1 MNWTKDDITL
11 VEKLV
16 DIRNRGYYADGKQVT
31 DLYNKV
37 LNKNLPTT
45 NCSSCIRARIT
56 ELETALKRFKRQA
69 ELSGLTTSQLVDEIN
84 GIKAD
89 LSLSE
94 SVTDEAQTTTKEDE
108 NKADIKAKMAKVR
121 SHRKVSNK

>member
-16 DIRNRGYYADGKQVT
+16 DIKNRGYYADGKQVT

-37 LNKNLPTT
+37 LGKNLSVT
-45 NCSSCIRARIT
+45 NCGSCIRARIT
-56 ELETALKRFKRQA
+56 ELENALKRFKKQA

-89 LSLSE
+89 LSPSE
-94 SVTDEAQTTTKEDE
+94 SVTEEAQTTTKEDE
-108 NKADIKAKMAKVR
+108 NKAAIKARMIKVR
-121 SHRKVSNK
+121 AAKKAKK